1 MQASNTNGWHAC
13 STGEADNILTVFD
26 EYRYGYWCEHKR
38 RVAMRVGTESGMRE
52 VNPKERYPGRAI
64 CSLSRYEKQKVT
76 ENYRRGTVPDDE
88 QELRS
93 ALIFENKRSAR
104 QSASGRQRFSSR
116 LGSLAESFRSAIGS
130 AIGNASGRIG

>member
-64 CSLSRYEKQKVT
+64 CSFYH
-76 ENYRRGTVPDDE
+76 GTVLKNNEVTRRIKCE
-88 QELRS
+88 Q
-93 ALIFENKRSAR
+93 
-104 QSASGRQRFSSR
+104 
-116 LGSLAESFRSAIGS
+116 
-130 AIGNASGRIG
+130 